1 MPTKCNEFRRPALR
15 FVQNFVKRH
24 CTLSCRL
31 KTRCEN
37 ATSFSKKWGG
47 SSQNKGTFLSLLRTS
62 SSTLTEFALRR
73 GSRTESFRTFRP
85 FVSPSRFL
93 PSPAEV
99 FSSRGHAPTHTSRS
113 RTRTSPSS
121 DFLCSPFTSLLTN
134 SYREGCG
141 EGNGELCV
149 KALQVKPSHAMR

>member
-1 MPTKCNEFRRPALR
+1 MLCAELREKALHFVVPPENPLRKCDVFFEKVGR
-15 FVQNFVKRH
+15 FVAKRGNFFVFVAH
-24 CTLSCRL
+24 
-31 KTRCEN
+31 
-37 ATSFSKKWGG
+37 FSIA
-47 SSQNKGTFLSLLRTS
+47 
-62 SSTLTEFALRR
+62 LTEFALRR

-85 FVSPSRFL
+85 FVSPSRFS

-121 DFLCSPFTSLLTN
+121 DFLCSPFTSLLTS

-149 KALQVKPSHAMR
+149 KALQVKPSHAIR